1 VSRVGWRVVGSP
13 ERACPHGR
21 CSSASERPRP
31 WLAPARQGSDP
42 TFSPAIDLYQHHRN
56 TVFPIVELYLT
67 CRHTTRRLDLLS
79 APVNPPAAPVNMWQ
93 KFYYGTKYAFVGN
106 PDNYVGTPSENRV
119 PGSNAGAGHHGA
131 SAPMPQRPGHHQD
144 GVTVA
149 APTTAPFR
157 PSHRAFLRG
166 AAAFGTLPSGEPS
179 NSDYGAFRAGGPST
193 AGGGSVVG
201 ARDAAVQE
209 WRLGLGVCSVLPV
222 GSQAQGG
229 RSASAAV
236 AVTSEATF
244 SHATPAVEPRH
255 ASAIGSRLPPPPPR
269 RRPQPVDPSV
279 GVAVGG
285 TARASMTHT
294 RVGAGS
300 NGGSERSGM
309 SYPLVAGGCSGGAPS
324 SSAAHTRSAG
334 RPPAGAAGSSTA
346 GAGAVGGG
354 NVSDEEMLD
363 TPLSALARRPRS
375 GATLATAGAGASRV
389 ARRPRAA
396 TPRGTPSPSPTR
408 RRRQSPSLPRGR
420 GDMDQAAAPPDGTAM
435 DDVVSTTSL
444 GFASVRREI
453 TALKRE
459 LALTNSQQRSTINK
473 IDSMAVMLENV
484 LALVSTNRDLM
495 LEVREKVVAGPA
507 LPPSQRSAGPPPTP
521 DLRPDRE
528 EEDAAWI
535 VELRPVLVEW
545 LQHNFANAQSASDVW
560 PSSATI
566 NEYLQN
572 KIIDIMG
579 VSAVRA
585 VSMLQGKWRLPVRV
599 KKNAQADAPNAPVR
613 TVAAKRKTPAYRFL
627 HRGVSHFYQRVGIM
641 AVSTFSSR
649 MHSEEGLGTLR
660 RVRGTRTKHE
670 VVFAPTEASDMLAND
685 TFILDAGCRAA
696 LMHAAHAVFDRMRLR
711 NFSEPGPSRG
721 GPRNVVCRLAHVAL
735 LALKVRQ
742 HLQMRAAPVDAEG
755 NAVMPSGL
763 NVGHRDDWKREMGTL
778 SVLLAVQGDRAVNG
792 LRVLDGEWPGRAM
805 ADLAP
810 PPPVGGVPVGGNG
823 GEDGSND
830 DAADDGN
837 DGDDDDDDASRGDG
851 DGGDD
856 GAAEDWMA
864 GINEEMHPGEGEPPP
879 EGDDGERELAA
890 GDEDDEDEQS
900 PAYRAARAAERL
912 EFERAHAE
920 RRRRAFART
929 AEMLRLR
936 EAQQAAQRVT
946 ENADNEEGDEEE

>member
-1 VSRVGWRVVGSP
+1 M
-13 ERACPHGR
+13 
-21 CSSASERPRP
+21 SA
-31 WLAPARQGSDP
+31 A
-42 TFSPAIDLYQHHRN
+42 
-56 TVFPIVELYLT
+56 
-67 CRHTTRRLDLLS
+67 
-79 APVNPPAAPVNMWQ
+79 
-93 KFYYGTKYAFVGN
+93 
-106 PDNYVGTPSENRV
+106 
-119 PGSNAGAGHHGA
+119 
-131 SAPMPQRPGHHQD
+131 
-144 GVTVA
+144 
-149 APTTAPFR
+149 
-157 PSHRAFLRG
+157 
-166 AAAFGTLPSGEPS
+166 TLP
-179 NSDYGAFRAGGPST
+179 
-193 AGGGSVVG
+193 
-201 ARDAAVQE
+201 
-209 WRLGLGVCSVLPV
+209 
-222 GSQAQGG
+222 
-229 RSASAAV
+229 
-236 AVTSEATF
+236 
-244 SHATPAVEPRH
+244 HATPAVEPRH
-255 ASAIGSRLPPPPPR
+255 AIAIGSRLPPPPPCR
-269 RRPQPVDPSV
+269 QPQPVDPSV

-285 TARASMTHT
+285 TADTSVTHT
-294 RVGAGS
+294 RVGAGC
-300 NGGSERSGM
+300 NGGSEGSGV
-309 SYPLVAGGCSGGAPS
+309 SYPLVAGGCLGGAPG
-324 SSAAHTRSAG
+324 SSAAHARSAG
-334 RPPAGAAGSSTA
+334 RPPAGAASSSTA
-346 GAGAVGGG
+346 SAGGADGG

-363 TPLSALARRPRS
+363 TPLSALPRHPQS
-375 GATLATAGAGASRV
+375 GETLTTAGAGASRV
-389 ARRPRAA
+389 VRRPRAA

-408 RRRQSPSLPRGR
+408 PRRQSPSLPRGR
-420 GDMDQAAAPPDGTAM
+420 GGMAQAAAPPDGTAM

-453 TALKRE
+453 TAVKRVM
-459 LALTNSQQRSTINK
+459 ALTSSQQRLAINK
-473 IDSMAVMLENV
+473 IDSMEVMLENV
-484 LALVSTNRDLM
+484 LELVSTNRDLM
-495 LEVREKVVAGPA
+495 LEVREKVAAGQA

-545 LQHNFANAQSASDVW
+545 LQHNFANAQCASEVW

-572 KIIDIMG
+572 KIVDIMG

-585 VSMLQGKWRLPVRV
+585 ASMLQGKWRLPVRV
-599 KKNAQADAPNAPVR
+599 KKNEQADAPNAPVR

-627 HRGVSHFYQRVGIM
+627 HRGVSHFYQRIGIT
-641 AVSTFSSR
+641 AVSTFSSH

-755 NAVMPSGL
+755 NAVMSSGL
-763 NVGHRDDWKREMGTL
+763 NVGHRDEWKREMGTL

-805 ADLAP
+805 ADHAP
-810 PPPVGGVPVGGNG
+810 PPPDGAVPVGGNG
-823 GEDGSND
+823 GDREDGSNE

-837 DGDDDDDDASRGDG
+837 DADDDDDDGSRGDG

-864 GINEEMHPGEGEPPP
+864 GINEGMHPGDGEEPP
-879 EGDDGERELAA
+879 EGDDGERELEA
-890 GDEDDEDEQS
+890 GDEDHEDEQS

-936 EAQQAAQRVT
+936 EAQRASQCVI
-946 ENADNEEGDEEE
+946 ENDDDEEGDKEE